1 MEKFHDEMDLDYDSF
16 PSVEDADE
24 MEEECE
30 QIFSRFCDN

>member
-1 MEKFHDEMDLDYDSF
+1 MREIYDEMEVDYDLF

-24 MEEECE
+24 MEEEYF